1 MRITRYSPRVL
12 ERYEELELTD
22 SAYRHGYNDEDV
34 AEMLRGTHLVIR
46 NRRGRLLGYEILGR
60 NRGGVYL
67 LAAGRVVES
76 GGVKVLRVFHVSRMS
91 SAERKRFQR
100 QVRP

>member
-1 MRITRYSPRVL
+1 MPARYD
-12 ERYEELELTD
+12 EFELTD

-46 NRRGRLLGYEILGR
+46 NRRGRLVGYEILGR
-60 NRGGVYL
+60 NRAGSYL

-76 GGVKVLRVFHVSRMS
+76 GGAKVLRVFHVNRMS
-91 SAERKRFQR
+91 GAEGRRCQR